1 MRVLIIEDES
11 RVANFLVKGLKE
23 VGHTV
28 DVAKNGKDGLHLATT
43 ETYDAMIIDRMLP
56 DIEGLAIIHTLRS
69 TDNDTPVLILSALG
83 EIDDRVKG
91 LQSGGDDYLVKPFS
105 FSELVARLD
114 ALTRRTRG
122 KSRVETKITVSNL
135 VLNIMSREAHRAGR
149 KIDLQ
154 PREFELLKYLM
165 EHTNQVVTR
174 MMLLENVWE
183 YNFDPQTNVIDV
195 HISRLRRKIDQKP
208 DEPLIHTIRG
218 AGYRLYEKP

>member
-1 MRVLIIEDES
+1 MRVLIIEDED

-23 VGHTV
+23 VGHIV
-28 DVAKNGKDGLHLATT
+28 DIATNGVDGLHLAST
-43 ETYDAMIIDRMLP
+43 EKYDAMIIDRMLP

-91 LQSGGDDYLVKPFS
+91 LQAGGDDYLVKPFS

-122 KSRVETKITVSNL
+122 KSHVDTKITVSDL
-135 VLNIMSREAHRAGR
+135 VLNILNREVHRAGR
-149 KIDLQ
+149 KINLQ

-165 EHTNQVVTR
+165 VHTNQVVTR
-174 MMLLENVWE
+174 TMLLEHVWE

-208 DEPLIHTIRG
+208 DKPLIHTIRG
-218 AGYRLYEKP
+218 AGYRLYEKS

>member
-1 MRVLIIEDES
+1 MRALIIEDES
-11 RVANFLVKGLKE
+11 RVANYLAKGLKE

-28 DVAKNGKDGLHLATT
+28 DVANNGKDGLHLATT

-56 DIEGLAIIHTLRS
+56 DIEGLTIIHTLRS
-69 TDNDTPVLILSALG
+69 TDNVTPVLILSALG

-91 LQSGGDDYLVKPFS
+91 LQFGGDDYLVKPFS

-122 KSRVETKITVSNL
+122 KSCVETKITVSDL
-135 VLNIMSREAHRAGR
+135 VLNIMSREAYRAGH

-154 PREFELLKYLM
+154 PREFELIKYLM

-195 HISRLRRKIDQKP
+195 HISRLRKKIDQKQ
-208 DEPLIHTIRG
+208 DKPLIHTIRG